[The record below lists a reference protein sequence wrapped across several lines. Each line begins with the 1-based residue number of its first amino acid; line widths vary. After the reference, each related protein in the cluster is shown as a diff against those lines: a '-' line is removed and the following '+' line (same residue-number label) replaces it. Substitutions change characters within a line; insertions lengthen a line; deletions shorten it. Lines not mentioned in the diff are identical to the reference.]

1 MAKTV
6 GFSIADADVE
16 RLDHLVRK
24 YGHGNR
30 SEFLREAMRQ
40 MEAVDR
46 AQRLQRLQ
54 AVGTARSAVSGYTLD
69 DVNSLVKKV
78 LAER

>member
-1 MAKTV
+1 MAKTI
-6 GFSIADADVE
+6 GFSVADSDID
-16 RLDHLVRK
+16 RLDRLVRK

-40 MEAVDR
+40 METIDR

-54 AVGTARSAVSGYTLD
+54 AVGTARSAAAGYTLD
-69 DVNSLVKKV
+69 EVNRIVKQV
-78 LAER
+78 LAQR